1 MYQKYY
7 ITFVFLLGYPI
18 NKKSSVLPKRVCS
31 KCYDPVWA
39 RVHYRISPPRLL
51 AECRN
56 WRLKQGSFV
65 LLYFVL
71 FALLSCIQFVYIP
84 VLFCLSSDWLRKP
97 PPKYVWVGWGVK
109 FYSSYSQ
116 LLIPADCLQPSRV
129 KPYYNM
135 CISHPFSFHSLYLRT
150 SSDTYTGWPKKVSH
164 KVLSIFL
171 SNIDRLSKMF
181 TGAFCGKFV
190 INL

>member
-1 MYQKYY
+1 MPEWWTISLSLDSKLFSAISVSKILHY
-7 ITFVFLLGYPI
+7 VCFLLGYPI

-84 VLFCLSSDWLRKP
+84 VLFCLSSDWLRNP
-97 PPKYVWVGWGVK
+97 PPKYVWGGALNSAPVTPTPNSCGT
-109 FYSSYSQ
+109 
-116 LLIPADCLQPSRV
+116 AC
-129 KPYYNM
+129 
-135 CISHPFSFHSLYLRT
+135 SHQE
-150 SSDTYTGWPKKVSH
+150 
-164 KVLSIFL
+164 
-171 SNIDRLSKMF
+171 
-181 TGAFCGKFV
+181 
-190 INL
+190 